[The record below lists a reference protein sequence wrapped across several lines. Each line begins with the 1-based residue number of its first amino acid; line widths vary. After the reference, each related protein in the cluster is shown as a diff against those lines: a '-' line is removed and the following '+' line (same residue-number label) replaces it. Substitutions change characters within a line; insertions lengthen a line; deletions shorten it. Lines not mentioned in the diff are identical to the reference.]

1 MNLTSDIRVLVTGA
15 DGFIGSHLTER
26 LVRMG
31 CQVRALVLYNST
43 DSWGWLDSLAPDV
56 RASIEVVT
64 GDIRDWDCV
73 QTAVT
78 GCDLVLHLAALI
90 AIPYSYK
97 SPRSYV
103 DTNVNGTLNVLQ
115 AVTKCGVQRMLHTS
129 TSEVYGTAQF
139 VPISENHPL
148 NAQSPYAASKVAAD
162 QMSLSFWRSYG
173 TPVSIIRPFNTFG
186 PRQSARAIIPTLITQ
201 IAAGERRIRV
211 GATHTT
217 RDFTYVDDTVDAFI
231 RLAATDAAVGTV
243 TNVGSNSEVSVL
255 RLSEQIAD
263 VMGVSIELES
273 ESARVRPRGSEVER
287 LWCDNSRMREITGW
301 APAYSGERGFS
312 EGLARTVSWFVD
324 QKNLVGY
331 RPRAYSI

>member
-1 MNLTSDIRVLVTGA
+1 
-15 DGFIGSHLTER
+15 
-26 LVRMG
+26 MG